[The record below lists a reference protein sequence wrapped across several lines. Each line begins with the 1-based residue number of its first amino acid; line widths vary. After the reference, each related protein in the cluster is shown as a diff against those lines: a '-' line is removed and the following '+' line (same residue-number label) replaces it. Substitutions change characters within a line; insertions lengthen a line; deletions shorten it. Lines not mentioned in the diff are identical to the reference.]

1 MRRCLN
7 AFLILTLL
15 ITLVSGHY
23 FLQPDNKSANLS
35 ISELFL
41 SAASPNYH
49 ENEVLGL
56 KYVGND
62 TTPSNK
68 NAVSA
73 SEAPLYGENE
83 EIKAKIKK
91 IAEDSVVDWRYLY
104 VLAKYESS
112 LNPEATNINYHEES
126 YGLFQIN
133 TKVHN
138 VTPAQAK
145 DIEFATKWTIDYLI
159 QNGYT
164 EDYVIVPLARHQG
177 SPEIPKVINRAN
189 QIYYEARRIN

>member
-73 SEAPLYGENE
+73 SEAPLYGEKE
-83 EIKAKIKK
+83 GIKTKIQE

-112 LNPEATNINYHEES
+112 LNPEAERINAYEES

-189 QIYYEARRIN
+189 QIYYEAQRIN